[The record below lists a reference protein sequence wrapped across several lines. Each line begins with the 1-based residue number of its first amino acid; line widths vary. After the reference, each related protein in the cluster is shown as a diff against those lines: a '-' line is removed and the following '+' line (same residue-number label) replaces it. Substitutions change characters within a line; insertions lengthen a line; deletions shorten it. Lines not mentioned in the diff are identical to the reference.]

1 MLARF
6 KPSQL
11 FRQMSFPSSL
21 PETGSLLS
29 RAQLALRWSCS
40 IETLK
45 RREKS
50 GGLSRILIG
59 PRLIRYSM
67 AEVLKI
73 EGQKGGSA
81 R

>member
-1 MLARF
+1 MTTQDTQTTSA
-6 KPSQL
+6 PA
-11 FRQMSFPSSL
+11 
-21 PETGSLLS
+21 LLS

-50 GGLSRILIG
+50 GALKRILIG
-59 PRLIRYSM
+59 PRIIRYSL

-73 EGQKGGSA
+73 ESSHKGGEA
-81 R
+81 A